1 MHRAC
6 RTLHTSASCQL
17 SAQAWQAVKCTYTQ
31 NLLTCDHCVAG
42 DGQDVTYDVFLSHAG
57 EQQRAEISILHE
69 RLIQAGFTV
78 FLDTGLVPGGQSE
91 PTMIA
96 AAESAKVGLVLLTED
111 FVKKQWPMKELAIFL
126 KQSTLL
132 PLFYGLT
139 VEQCDNPDKSW
150 WTAYASQVFR

>member
-1 MHRAC
+1 MR
-6 RTLHTSASCQL
+6 
-17 SAQAWQAVKCTYTQ
+17 
-31 NLLTCDHCVAG
+31 
-42 DGQDVTYDVFLSHAG
+42 
-57 EQQRAEISILHE
+57 
-69 RLIQAGFTV
+69 
-78 FLDTGLVPGGQSE
+78 GGQSE

-139 VEQCDNPDKSW
+139 VDQCDNPDKSW
-150 WTAYASQVFR
+150 WTVYASQVFR